1 MSTHLVLHQLTKRY
15 DAGAEPTV
23 DKLDLDV
30 EPGTLVA
37 LLGPSGCGKTT
48 SMKLIAGL
56 LDPSGGDIRFDDRSI
71 LGVPPERRPVA
82 MVFQKPLLFPHM
94 TVEDNIGFGLRMR
107 KVERAEIRRRV
118 GAMLELV
125 RLPGMERRRVG
136 ELSGGQEQRVALAR
150 ALVIEPQVLL
160 LDEPLSQLDAN
171 LRIEMRDLIRS
182 LQRDLE
188 LTALFVTHDQEEA
201 VVLAD
206 RVGLML
212 DGRLQQFDVPKR
224 FYDRPATAR
233 VARFFGTQ
241 NLLPGRVRDDCF
253 VCDLGAIRLAERA
266 ADGPGL
272 LAIRQEAIE
281 LGHGTNAVQA
291 VVERT
296 LYMGTH
302 LRLWVQASGRTLE
315 CTVDPNA
322 RLEAGERVTL
332 RLPPEHCWV
341 VPAEGAG

>member
-1 MSTHLVLHQLTKRY
+1 MSTRLVLDHLTKRY

-23 DKLDLDV
+23 DALDLDV

-48 SMKLIAGL
+48 SMKMIAGL

-71 LGVPPERRPVA
+71 LGVPPEGRPVA

-94 TVEDNIGFGLRMR
+94 TVEDNVGFGLRMR
-107 KVERAEIRRRV
+107 KVDRVEIRRRV

-125 RLPGMERRRVG
+125 RLPGMEGRRVG

-171 LRIEMRDLIRS
+171 LRIEMRDLIRGV
-182 LQRDLE
+182 QRDLE

-224 FYDRPATAR
+224 FYDRPASAT

-241 NLLPGRVRDDCF
+241 NLLDGQVRDGCF
-253 VCDLGAIRLAERA
+253 VCDLGAFTLAEPA
-266 ADGPGL
+266 PDGPGL
-272 LAIRQEAIE
+272 LTIRQEAIE
-281 LGHGTNAVQA
+281 LGEGTNSVEA

-302 LRLWVQASGRTLE
+302 LRAWVQASGHTLE

-322 RLEAGERVTL
+322 RLAAGQQVTV

-341 VPAEGAG
+341 VAP